1 MQLVFGNSR
10 GLNVPAYD
18 EKYTTGRLDL
28 WIITYRVG
36 ETYAQTPS
44 YSEQKTQ
51 VSQENMTCDK
61 TKKYIN
67 FCYRIF
73 RDICL

>member
-10 GLNVPAYD
+10 GLNVPPDD
-18 EKYTTGRLDL
+18 EIYTTGSLDL

-44 YSEQKTQ
+44 YSEQKTR
-51 VSQENMTCDK
+51 VSQENMTCYK